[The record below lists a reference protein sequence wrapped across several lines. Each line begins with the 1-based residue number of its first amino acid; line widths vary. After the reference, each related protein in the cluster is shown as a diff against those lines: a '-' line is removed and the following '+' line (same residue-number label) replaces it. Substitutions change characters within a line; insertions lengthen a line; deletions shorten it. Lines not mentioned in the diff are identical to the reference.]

1 MNLSPRTNLFELI
14 FLMSEEKNTFA
25 NQSSSRVNASESSL
39 EDDKLVAK
47 AASGDQEAYK
57 ELLNK
62 YETPLY
68 YHLIKMVKDR
78 EQVRDLV
85 QEAFMKAFDNLES
98 YNTNYAFSTWLYR
111 ITTNHA
117 IDYLRKKKLKTLSI
131 DDPVKTKDGEMNIQ
145 LEDEHSQTDR
155 SIIRKQRSHIIHE
168 AIDELPEKYR
178 VVIKL
183 RHFEELSYDE
193 ISEQLELPLG
203 TVKAHIFRAREMLYK
218 ELKDRRSEF

>member
-1 MNLSPRTNLFELI
+1 MSNQDKSTESQTTPRE
-14 FLMSEEKNTFA
+14 
-25 NQSSSRVNASESSL
+25 NASASSL

-47 AASGDQEAYK
+47 AVSGDQGAYK
-57 ELLNK
+57 SLMEK
-62 YETPLY
+62 YETPLFF
-68 YHLIKMVKDR
+68 HLLKMVKDK

-117 IDYLRKKKLKTLSI
+117 IDYLRKKKLQTTSI
-131 DDPVKTKDGEMNIQ
+131 DEPVKTKEGEMNIQ
-145 LEDEHSQTDR
+145 LEDEHSGTDR
-155 SIIRKQRSHIIHE
+155 KIIRKQRSDIIHE
-168 AIDELPEKYR
+168 AIEDLPDKYR

-193 ISEQLELPLG
+193 ISEQLDLPLG

-218 ELKDRRSEF
+218 ELKDRRGEF